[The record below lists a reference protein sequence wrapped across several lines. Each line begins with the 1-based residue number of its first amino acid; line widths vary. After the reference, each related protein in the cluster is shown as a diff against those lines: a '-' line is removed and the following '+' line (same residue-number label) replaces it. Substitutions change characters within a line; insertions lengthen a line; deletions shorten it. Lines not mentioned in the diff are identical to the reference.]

1 MRTVAAL
8 VATLC
13 VGVVSGAATVLV
25 HTSGWPMALG
35 LAAALA
41 AVLWLRGAGQ
51 VGFALGWAVAL
62 GRASTP
68 RPEGDYLVSADAP
81 GWTLLAC
88 SLVLVV
94 GALVAAARGQGRAR
108 DLRLRGA
115 PS

>member
-8 VATLC
+8 VAALC

-25 HTSGWPMALG
+25 HTSWWSMALG
-35 LAAALA
+35 LAAALTT
-41 AVLWLRGAGQ
+41 VLWLRGAAQ
-51 VGFALGWAVAL
+51 VGFALGWAVVV
-62 GRASTP
+62 GRASAP
-68 RPEGDYLVSADAP
+68 RPEGDYLVSADPP
-81 GWTLLAC
+81 GWTFLAC

-94 GALVAAARGQGRAR
+94 GALVAAARGPGRAR